1 MKINIKGSQDLV
13 RDTET
18 MAIIN
23 VSQAS
28 STRDSLYKERR
39 RKEQEIDSSINSLQ
53 ADVASIK
60 DNISQILELLNS
72 RGH

>member
-1 MKINIKGSQDLV
+1 
-13 RDTET
+13 

-23 VSQAS
+23 VSQVS
-28 STRDSLYKERR
+28 STRDSLYKEKR

>member
-28 STRDSLYKERR
+28 STRDSLYKEKR

>member
-23 VSQAS
+23 VSQVS
-28 STRDSLYKERR
+28 STRDSLYKEKR